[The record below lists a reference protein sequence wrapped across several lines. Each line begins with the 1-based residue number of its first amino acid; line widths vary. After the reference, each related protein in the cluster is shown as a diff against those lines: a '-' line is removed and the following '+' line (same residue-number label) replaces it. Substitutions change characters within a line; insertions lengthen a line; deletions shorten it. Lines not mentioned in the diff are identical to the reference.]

1 MVEGEAFSA
10 DGRLTTKNSRFLRA
24 NSTALAREIWPQSI
38 TLDPRCKRVVL
49 GDQVSLPC
57 HGAGFPGLCV
67 FANDFMSI
75 AVVTILT
82 RKGRGAPSALPLP
95 SVAQHRRPRQKDR
108 SSGQMRSNPEPPS
121 IRGRR
126 TPHRPRHPTSH
137 RTIQQVFDI
146 RNTGVTFGLQG
157 VNNSYIVRLS
167 APFFA
172 GNFGGVSF

>member
-1 MVEGEAFSA
+1 MVEGETFTA
-10 DGRLTTKNSRFLRA
+10 DGRFTTKNRLFRRA
-24 NSTALAREIWPQSI
+24 NSTALAREIRPQSI
-38 TLDPRCKRVVL
+38 VLEPRFKRVVW
-49 GDQVSLPC
+49 GDQVSLPR
-57 HGAGFPGLCV
+57 HVAGVPGLCV

-146 RNTGVTFGLQG
+146 RNTRVTFGLQE
-157 VNNSYIVRLS
+157 VKNSYIVRLW
-167 APFFA
+167 APLFA